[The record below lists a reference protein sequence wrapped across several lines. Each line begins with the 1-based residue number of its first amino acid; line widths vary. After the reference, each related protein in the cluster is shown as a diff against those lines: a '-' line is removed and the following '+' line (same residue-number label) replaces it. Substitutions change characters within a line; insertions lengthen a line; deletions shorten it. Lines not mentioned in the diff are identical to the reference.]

1 MNDFSVTSIVL
12 VVSVLVVVFVY
23 LGYNVQKFSHFLR
36 PKDFITIAV
45 FSVSGICTFLSFIIG
60 IDLPVYGLVPALFGY
75 VIGYVI
81 ADKETPLYIDYPEPA
96 KNNGMLD
103 YYVLYKI
110 KDKTYI
116 ADQSNR
122 AFMRRLLGVHHELIT
137 DKPIAAKTQMSVHVP
152 RKRRVYTGEGIY
164 VNEIEE
170 SVSKKKI
177 WWRLYAKELT
187 TKLYIADASS
197 TNNVDFVKS
206 ANVLKRQRREIT
218 NLYSQLQKAR
228 TEILDKTAER
238 IFEYIF
244 PTDSVLKEE
253 DLKDIVKKEEKTD
266 NPKPKKIFRKNKT
279 KEVQSDGA

>member
-1 MNDFSVTSIVL
+1 MELSLPHTIVIVSAL
-12 VVSVLVVVFVY
+12 VVAFTY
-23 LGYNVQKFSHFLR
+23 LGYNVQKISHFLR
-36 PKDFITIAV
+36 PTDFITIAV
-45 FSVSGICTFLSFIIG
+45 FAVSGICAFLSFIIG
-60 IDLPVYGLVPALFGY
+60 IDLPVYGLVPALSGY
-75 VIGYVI
+75 IIGYVM
-81 ADKETPLYIDYPEPA
+81 ADKEAPLYIDYPEPT

-122 AFMRRLLGVHHELIT
+122 AFIRRLLGVHHELIT
-137 DKPIAAKTQMSVHVP
+137 DKQIAAKTQVSVHVP

-170 SVSKKKI
+170 NESKKKI

-197 TNNVDFVKS
+197 TNNIDFVKS

-218 NLYSQLQKAR
+218 NLHSQLQKAR

-253 DLKDIVKKEEKTD
+253 DLNDIVKKEEKAV
-266 NPKPKKIFRKNKT
+266 NPKPRKIFRKDRI
-279 KEVQSDGA
+279 KEVRSDGA